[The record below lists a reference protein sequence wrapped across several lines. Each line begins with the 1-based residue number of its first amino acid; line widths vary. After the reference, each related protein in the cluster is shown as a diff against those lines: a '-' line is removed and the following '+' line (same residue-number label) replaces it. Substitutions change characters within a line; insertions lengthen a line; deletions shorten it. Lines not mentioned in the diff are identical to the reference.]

1 MPVTFQPESVAA
13 VIFDIGGVFLYPHY
27 EQVRSELGRT
37 SDPSPDELLSFRRAH
52 HAGCFALSTL
62 ASSAREHHQDF
73 WAVYDEAYAASL
85 SVPIEAV
92 ERGIRTSWS
101 WAHEQ
106 NIAAFHRLAE
116 AGIPL
121 AIVSNNNGTAP
132 EQMRDYGVCQ
142 VLPGGPLPEVAAI
155 IDSSLVGVAKPDPMI
170 MAPALYALEVEPA
183 NALYV
188 GDTVHAD
195 VAGATNAGMQ
205 VVQLDPFDQHV
216 SYDHARL
223 PDLSVLVDVL
233 TN

>member
-1 MPVTFQPESVAA
+1 MTFQPESVAA

-27 EQVRSELGRT
+27 EQVRAELGREST
-37 SDPSPDELLSFRRAH
+37 PNAEELLSFRRAH
-52 HAGCFALSTL
+52 HAGCFALAALDTD
-62 ASSAREHHQDF
+62 AREHHRDF
-73 WAVYDEAYAASL
+73 WTVYDEAYASSL
-85 SVPIEAV
+85 GVSIDAV
-92 ERGIRTSWS
+92 KRGIRTSWS
-101 WAHEQ
+101 WAHEE

-116 AGIPL
+116 AEIPL

-132 EQMRDYGVCQ
+132 EQMRDHGVCQ

-195 VAGATNAGMQ
+195 VTGATNAGMQ
-205 VVQLDPFDQHV
+205 VVQLDPFDQHA

-223 PDLSVLVDVL
+223 PDLTALVHAL
-233 TN
+233 TS